1 MKNFKFLLNLL
12 MALSAITLMAVPVS
26 PAVADFVSTNHWA
39 IVPGVVGLAYQA
51 ANYTIHQMVSP
62 HVFGAVEVEIWSKH
76 IQDNLFKG
84 VEWLTNC
91 FRADEHVLSGKV
103 VHIPQA
109 GAAPAAQKNRSV
121 FPGTV
126 YRRSDADVTYALD
139 EFTTDPIAIADAD
152 TKQLSYD
159 KRASALTEHMG
170 VLQEMVA
177 DNIII
182 NWAPSLATSQLRTS
196 SATNYPAHLPA
207 ATGTRKGLT
216 LNDMKKASSL
226 LTKQKIS
233 KMDRYALMS
242 QDMFDQLE
250 DEVRLTSTRDYS
262 RIEDPTTGII
272 AKLYTF
278 NIVVVPNAT
287 PIYNNAGTPVVK
299 AYGAAGAIT
308 DNDSVICYQK
318 NALELAMGDVKFF
331 ANEGDPT
338 HYGDIYSAL
347 VNAGGRI
354 RRNDQKGV
362 VAIIQ
367 IP

>member
-1 MKNFKFLLNLL
+1 MKKIKFLINFLVAFSATLL
-12 MALSAITLMAVPVS
+12 FAAPVS
-26 PAVADFVSTNHWA
+26 SLASDFVAQNNWA
-39 IVPGVVGLAYQA
+39 IVPGVVGLAYQCY
-51 ANYTIHQMVSP
+51 NYTISQILAP
-62 HVFGAVEVEIWSKH
+62 NVFGAVEVEIWSKH

-84 VEWLTNC
+84 VEWLMNC

-126 YRRSDADVTYALD
+126 YRRSDTDVTYALD

-170 VLQEMVA
+170 VLQELVA
-177 DNIII
+177 DNILI
-182 NWAPSLATSQLRTS
+182 NWAPSLATSQIRTS
-196 SATNYPAHLPA
+196 GGNYTAHLPA
-207 ATGTRKGLT
+207 ATGTRKGLS
-216 LNDMKKASSL
+216 LADVKKASST

-233 KMDRYALMS
+233 KLDRYMIVS

-250 DEVRLTSTRDYS
+250 DEVKATSTRDYS

-278 NIVVVPNAT
+278 NIVVVPNMT
-287 PIYNNAGTPVVK
+287 PVYTNAATPVVK
-299 AYGAAGAIT
+299 AYGAAGAAT
-308 DNDSVICYQK
+308 DNDSAICYQK
-318 NALELAMGDVKFF
+318 NALELAKGDVKFF

-367 IP
+367 VP